1 MSREIRRALLHAMHR
16 QREHYSISY
25 TSYVFFSPMRLSI
38 WHDGG
43 LSDVEGDEDAG
54 ECSSSL
60 CFLPTEVEIE
70 AARRDLEEASA
81 ADMRQRRDTPDVRDV
96 ILSPTIAEIPQKY
109 PETTDI

>member
-1 MSREIRRALLHAMHR
+1 
-16 QREHYSISY
+16 
-25 TSYVFFSPMRLSI
+25 MRLSI
-38 WHDGG
+38 WHEGG

>member
-1 MSREIRRALLHAMHR
+1 
-16 QREHYSISY
+16 
-25 TSYVFFSPMRLSI
+25 MRVSI

-96 ILSPTIAEIPQKY
+96 IPSPTIAEIPQKY
-109 PETTDI
+109 PETTDIWAVTCLEVVLAKLQGSICDVT